1 MTVNGIVA
9 AGTNN
14 AYQTS
19 TKKEIVGK
27 DDFLLLLV
35 TQLKNQDP
43 LEPMKDTEFMAQMAQ
58 FSSLEQLQ
66 NLGQQLS
73 INQALTLIGAEVT
86 ALSGD
91 AEIRGIVERVRI
103 SEGEPLLMIGEQGI
117 KLTQLVQVA
126 LNSSEAGQAP
136 TKGET
141 GNGQ

>member
-14 AYQTS
+14 TYQTS
-19 TKKEIVGK
+19 TKKDIVGK

-43 LEPMKDTEFMAQMAQ
+43 LEPMKDREFMAQMAQ

-73 INQALTLIGAEVT
+73 INQALTLIGTEVT

-126 LNSSEAGQAP
+126 LNSSEAGPSPAD
-136 TKGET
+136 GES